1 MKVIRLHPGKERA
14 LARRHP
20 WVFAGAIAR
29 GGADFGETVRVEAAD
44 GAFLAW
50 AAGVRHLGP
59 QNGGFCRVAF
69 IWIKGLHAISGAR
82 L

>member
-1 MKVIRLHPGKERA
+1 MFLLDTSALSALLNRDHSLHAKA
-14 LARRHP
+14 
-20 WVFAGAIAR
+20 
-29 GGADFGETVRVEAAD
+29 T
-44 GAFLAW
+44 
-50 AAGVRHLGP
+50 GVRHLGP